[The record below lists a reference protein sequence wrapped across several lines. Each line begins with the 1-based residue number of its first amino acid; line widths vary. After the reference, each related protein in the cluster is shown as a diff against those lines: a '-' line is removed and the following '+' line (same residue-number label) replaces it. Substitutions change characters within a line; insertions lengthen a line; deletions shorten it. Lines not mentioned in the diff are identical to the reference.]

1 MVSVVHSV
9 AAQSDFEQSLLTL
22 GEGLAVA
29 EVERLRRAVD
39 LARSIYGDRLLG
51 SAEDVWE
58 HALGMALI
66 VAGLKL
72 DADAR
77 LAALLF
83 AVPAQLEHGL
93 LQIERD
99 FGPGVAQLVAGFRA

>member
-1 MVSVVHSV
+1 
-9 AAQSDFEQSLLTL
+9 
-22 GEGLAVA
+22 VA

-39 LARSIYGDRLLG
+39 LARSIYGHRLLG

-83 AVPAQLEHGL
+83 AVPAQLEL
-93 LQIERD
+93 ACSRSSAILDR
-99 FGPGVAQLVAGFRA
+99 ALRNWSAGFRA